1 MRPAIVAGSVALTAL
16 AGCAAGFGA
25 PGPGAAGVIRV
36 RGPGAYVEPGCVG
49 WCRASLR
56 DGLIR
61 RDGPGLKV
69 AVGARLGVVRG
80 ALGDRGATVGL
91 AGEPHLDLGFVPVS
105 DRWALTASLG
115 YAVQSL
121 PYDDATIAY
130 RGVAPSLRFAW
141 GLRRRLAVHA
151 GVGATLGAI
160 TVTPDAGGAAMSV
173 DAAQPRA
180 LVGAALVLRRTP
192 SIDLTLRVEA
202 AGFTTREVAVGGEHG
217 RLTGWGVSGEL
228 VVASF

>member
-1 MRPAIVAGSVALTAL
+1 MRRAAIIAAAGAAL
-16 AGCAAGFGA
+16 AGCAAGLGA

-49 WCRASLR
+49 WCRVSLR
-56 DGLIR
+56 DGVIR
-61 RDGPGLKV
+61 RDGPGLKIT
-69 AVGARLGVVRG
+69 VGARVGAVRG
-80 ALGDRGATVGL
+80 ALGDRAAVLGL

-115 YAVQSL
+115 YAFQSL

-151 GVGATLGAI
+151 GVGYAFGAL
-160 TVTPDAGGAAMSV
+160 TATPDAGGAAMTV
-173 DAAQPRA
+173 DADQARA
-180 LVGAALVLRRTP
+180 LAGAALVLRRTP
-192 SIDLTLRVEA
+192 SIDLTLRLEA
-202 AGFTTREVAVGGEHG
+202 AAFATGELAVGADRG
-217 RLTGWGVSGEL
+217 RLTGSGVSAEL
-228 VVASF
+228 VVSAF

>member
-1 MRPAIVAGSVALTAL
+1 MRPAIIASGVALAAL
-16 AGCAAGFGA
+16 AGCAAGLGA

-49 WCRASLR
+49 WCRVSLR

-115 YAVQSL
+115 YAFQSL

-151 GVGATLGAI
+151 GGGYGFG
-160 TVTPDAGGAAMSV
+160 TVTATPEVGGASMSADAGQARVLAGAAV
-173 DAAQPRA
+173 
-180 LVGAALVLRRTP
+180 VIRRTP
-192 SIDLTLRVEA
+192 SIDLTLRLEA
-202 AGFTTREVAVGGEHG
+202 SAFTTGEVAVGADRG
-217 RLTGWGVSGEL
+217 RLTGSGVSAEL
-228 VVASF
+228 VVSGF

>member
-1 MRPAIVAGSVALTAL
+1 MRRAIIAGGVALTAL

-49 WCRASLR
+49 WCRVSLR

-115 YAVQSL
+115 YAFQSL

-141 GLRRRLAVHA
+141 GLRRRLAIHA
-151 GVGATLGAI
+151 GVGATLGTI
-160 TVTPDAGGAAMSV
+160 TATPDAGGASTSA
-173 DAAQPRA
+173 DAHQPRA
-180 LVGAALVLRRTP
+180 LAGASLVLRRTP

-202 AGFTTREVAVGGEHG
+202 TAFTTTEVTVGAAPG
-217 RLTGWGVSGEL
+217 RLAGSGVSAEL